1 MPNPFFFGPRIS
13 DPAQFVGREK
23 ELRTIFSA
31 LETAHTGQLQHV
43 QITGPRRIGKSSLLY
58 HVTQIYTQRLQH
70 PEKYRFVYVDLMK
83 ANCQTQA
90 GLLHFILSQLGI
102 SKASQPTLARFQ
114 EGIENFCSRRGL
126 YPVLCLDE
134 FEQLTKR
141 RDEFP
146 DAVFEAWRSLG
157 NASQMAFLTASQHSL
172 GELIRQGNLTSTFH
186 NIFTPLKLGEY
197 TEKEARSLLAQNV
210 DRPFTE
216 VEIKKLFKLTR
227 YHPAHLQIGAMLLY
241 NARET
246 PPVDW
251 GALETEYKERVASVL
266 PVEPPQE
273 KNNWFVPMLTAIF
286 LSFPTALGKFILE
299 VVLRIPNPSERNAA
313 ILGWIIL
320 GLIILTLLGFSL
332 QEALAP
338 WLQLLISNN

>member
-23 ELRTIFSA
+23 ELRTIFAA
-31 LETAHTGQLQHV
+31 LETTHTGQLQHI

-58 HVTQIYTQRLQH
+58 HATQIYPQRLLH
-70 PEKYRFVYVDLMK
+70 PEKYRFVYVDLMQ

-90 GLLHFILSQLGI
+90 GLLSFIMNQLEIFNPG
-102 SKASQPTLARFQ
+102 QPTLVDFQ
-114 EGIENFCSRRGL
+114 DAIERYRENRGL

-157 NASQMAFLTASQHSL
+157 NASQTAFLTASQHSL

-197 TEKEARSLLAQNV
+197 TETEARSLLAQNV

-216 VEIKKLFKLTR
+216 DEIKKLFKLTR

-241 NARET
+241 DARET

-251 GALETEYKERVASVL
+251 DALETEYKERIASML
-266 PVEPPQE
+266 PVEPLQE
-273 KNNWFVPMLTAIF
+273 KPHWFTQVLQAVFIN
-286 LSFPTALGKFILE
+286 FPTALGEFILQ
-299 VVLRIPNPSERNAA
+299 LFKNDTASQRTKA
-313 ILGWIIL
+313 ILGWVIIL
-320 GLIILTLLGFSL
+320 GIIAILVGWLNPLPWITL
-332 QEALAP
+332 
-338 WLQLLISNN
+338 WLSGK